1 MNAIVVAS
9 TAAILAATA
18 TYAHGTRPSDP
29 LQPAGTLTC
38 TTRSTAG
45 LVFGHTPVADC
56 TFVSS
61 RGGLK
66 QSYVALFSPLRRP
79 RDAAA
84 AETVRWEVMTRDGFS
99 RPGMVSGSFQALA
112 DQPEIS
118 QAAGA
123 SVRGVPVT
131 LRLVGHSGQR
141 IAHFALAT
149 PRIAFAAATE
159 ALVR

>member
-18 TYAHGTRPSDP
+18 TYAHGTRPADP

-38 TTRSTAG
+38 TTRPTAG
-45 LVFGHTPVADC
+45 LVFGRTTVADC
-56 TFVSS
+56 TFMSS

-66 QSYVALFSPLRRP
+66 QSYVALFSPPRHLR
-79 RDAAA
+79 ATAA

-99 RPGMVSGSFQALA
+99 RPGMVSGAFQALA
-112 DQPEIS
+112 ERPEIS
-118 QAAGA
+118 KATGAA
-123 SVRGVPVT
+123 VRGVPVT
-131 LRLVGHSGQR
+131 LRLVSHSGQR
-141 IAHFALAT
+141 VATFALAT
-149 PRIAFAAATE
+149 PRIAFAAATD